1 MLVSELNTS
10 HIPLTSLHTLS
21 TWNSAY
27 HFFVNV
33 LGILLDPQIFRE
45 NKNFENGH

>member
-10 HIPLTSLHTLS
+10 HIPLTALRALR

-27 HFFVNV
+27 HFFVDV
-33 LGILLDPQIFRE
+33 LGDLLDPQIFSE
-45 NKNFENGH
+45 NKNCKNGY